1 MRILILGATG
11 LIGNNIFRYLNS
23 CVDLHVTGTYRSDK
37 HLSFFTNFERDNLLF
52 YDFDQA
58 LPNEIFKKVKPDVVI
73 NLIAITKHVKESF
86 DIPRMIQIN
95 SVFPHFLAKL
105 CEEHSAKLIQ
115 ISTDC
120 VFSGGKGNYSEDDL
134 ADDLTF
140 YGRSKALG
148 EVTYGGHLTIR
159 TSAIG
164 RELETKYGLVEWF
177 LSENYSCFGYEKA
190 IFTGLTARYLAHV
203 ILEHV
208 LPCQSLSGLYH
219 LSVNPINKF
228 DLLSKLAKFYKK
240 DIDIIPDSSIQ
251 IDRSLNSDSF
261 KKATGFIAPS
271 WDELIDAKWL

>member
-23 CVDLHVTGTYRSDK
+23 CADLHVTGTYRSDK

-73 NLIAITKHVKESF
+73 NLIAITKHVKESL

-95 SVFPHFLAKL
+95 SVFPHLLAKL
-105 CEEHSAKLIQ
+105 CGEHSAKLIQ

-134 ADDLTF
+134 TDDLTF

-203 ILEHV
+203 ISKHV

>member
-1 MRILILGATG
+1 MKILVLGATG

-23 CVDLHVTGTYRSDK
+23 CADLHVTGTYRSDK

-58 LPNEIFKKVKPDVVI
+58 LPNEIFIKVKPDVVI
-73 NLIAITKHVKESF
+73 NLIAITKHVKESL
-86 DIPRMIQIN
+86 DIPKMIQIN

-105 CEEHSAKLIQ
+105 CEEHSSKLIQ

-120 VFSGGKGNYSEDDL
+120 VFSGRKGNYSEDDL
-134 ADDLTF
+134 VDDLTF

-148 EVTYGGHLTIR
+148 EVTYGNHLTIR

-164 RELETKYGLVEWF
+164 RELDTRHGLVEWF
-177 LSENYSCFGYEKA
+177 LTQNHTCFGYKDA
-190 IFTGLTARYLAHV
+190 IFTGLTARYLGHV
-203 ILEHV
+203 ISNYI
-208 LPCQSLSGLYH
+208 LPLQSLSGLYH

-228 DLLSKLAKFYKK
+228 DLLCKLAKFYKK
-240 DIDIIPDSSIQ
+240 EINIIPDYSIQ

-261 KKATGFIAPS
+261 KNATGFLAPS
-271 WDELIDAKWL
+271 WDELIDTRWL

>member
-23 CVDLHVTGTYRSDK
+23 CADLHVTGTYRSDK

-73 NLIAITKHVKESF
+73 NLIAITKHVKESL

-95 SVFPHFLAKL
+95 SVFPHLLAKL
-105 CEEHSAKLIQ
+105 CGEHSVKLIQ

-203 ILEHV
+203 ISKHV

-240 DIDIIPDSSIQ
+240 DINIIPDSSIQ

>member
-23 CVDLHVTGTYRSDK
+23 CADLHVTGTYRSDK

-73 NLIAITKHVKESF
+73 NLIAITKHVKESL

-95 SVFPHFLAKL
+95 SVFPHLLAKL
-105 CEEHSAKLIQ
+105 CGEHSAKLIQ

-120 VFSGGKGNYSEDDL
+120 VFSGGKGNYFEDDL
-134 ADDLTF
+134 TDDLTF

-203 ILEHV
+203 ISKHV

-240 DIDIIPDSSIQ
+240 DINIIPDSSIQ

>member
-23 CVDLHVTGTYRSDK
+23 CADLHVTGTYRSDK

-73 NLIAITKHVKESF
+73 NLIAITKHVKESL

-95 SVFPHFLAKL
+95 SVFPHLLAKL
-105 CEEHSAKLIQ
+105 CGEHSAKLIQ

-134 ADDLTF
+134 TDDLTF

-203 ILEHV
+203 ISKHV

-240 DIDIIPDSSIQ
+240 DINIIPDSSIQ